1 MALRLRAVFVD
12 TWELF
17 KSHAWLMIIRNR
29 WYIIIHHN
37 TICAWYMEGYHHPW
51 RESLLNKQEMT
62 LQLLNKQ
69 LSVESPWSLGSSFLS
84 PYHECQTWI
93 SHIETAKT
101 WHEPIPHSIGL
112 HCSSS
117 FCSHTNKVWAIRS
130 RCRTCRTK
138 NSKVFG
144 GIPSLFVP
152 VSHVVSGWYVAYG
165 PLFMRMY
172 GMLFARQF
180 PSIYHLPWS
189 SFVVCIN
196 SIYIYIYIYNYME
209 YCIRSIK
216 MCHLYKSMSFR
227 TNNGHQLSRLQ
238 NPFCRA
244 FCRRSL
250 TVGGCRLLV
259 VKRKLAS
266 GYLWRCQKRW
276 SPCSVLVAF
285 LIGCTPSAGPLW
297 CSVDILVIRASP
309 RVASSH
315 SRMASAEGSESRQR
329 MPIVQQWN
337 LGLDGLPS
345 TGL

>member
-12 TWELF
+12 AWELF

-51 RESLLNKQEMT
+51 CESLLNKQEMT

-93 SHIETAKT
+93 WQIETAKT
-101 WHEPIPHSIGL
+101 WHETIPHSIGL

-196 SIYIYIYIYNYME
+196 SIYIYIYKCMYNYME
-209 YCIRSIK
+209 YCIRSRN

-238 NPFCRA
+238 NP
-244 FCRRSL
+244 L
-250 TVGGCRLLV
+250 PWPWLV
-259 VKRKLAS
+259 RNGIPS
-266 GYLWRCQKRW
+266 SQKMI
-276 SPCSVLVAF
+276 PN
-285 LIGCTPSAGPLW
+285 G
-297 CSVDILVIRASP
+297 P
-309 RVASSH
+309 RVSC
-315 SRMASAEGSESRQR
+315 
-329 MPIVQQWN
+329 
-337 LGLDGLPS
+337 
-345 TGL
+345 